1 MKGALFAVLA
11 ALWPMVGAAQSVE
24 SARYMDPTDRYAHGV
39 LGDQIE
45 WGGLEMTLTDGSKRR
60 VVLPVEQVFEDLQ
73 PRLHDVDLDGDLEVV
88 VVESHASLGA
98 RLAIFDEAGFV
109 AATPNIGTR
118 FRWLAPVAIADLDGD
133 GAVEIAYID
142 RPHLAKTLRVWRF
155 ADGALTQ
162 IASLR
167 GLTNHRIGE
176 DFISGGLRECGDGPE
191 MIVASGNWVSVV
203 SVQLRDGDLVER
215 SLGAFAGQ
223 GSFQD
228 ALACR

>member
-1 MKGALFAVLA
+1 MRGALAVCLA
-11 ALWPMVGAAQSVE
+11 LLWPVAGAAADIA
-24 SARYMDPTDRYAHGV
+24 SARYTDRTDRYPHGV

-45 WGGLEMTLTDGSKRR
+45 WGALEITLTDGTRQR
-60 VVLPVEQVFEDLQ
+60 IVLPDEQVFEDLE
-73 PRLHDVDLDGDLEVV
+73 PRLADVDLDGDLEVV

-98 RLAIFDEAGFV
+98 RLAIFDADGLV

-118 FRWLAPVAIADLDGD
+118 FRWLAPIAIADLDGD

-155 ADGALTQ
+155 ADGALEQ
-162 IASLR
+162 IASQT

-176 DFISGGLRECGDGPE
+176 DFISGGLRDCGDGPE
-191 MIVASGNWVSVV
+191 MIVATGNWSSVV
-203 SVQLRDGDLVER
+203 SVQLKDGALVER
-215 SLGAFAGQ
+215 TLGAFAGQ
-223 GSFQD
+223 ASITD